1 MARLPNRKNEQAAV
15 TYQQILAQL
24 KKKEFAPVYF
34 LHGSEPFFIDTIS
47 DYIEE
52 NALAE
57 SERSFNQTILY
68 GKDTD
73 HLTVIDNAR
82 RYPMMS
88 EHQVVIVKEVQ
99 QMAGLN
105 ELVKYLEKPLN
116 STILV
121 LCHKHKKFNMNTK
134 FGKLLA
140 KNGVVF
146 NSKKLYDNQVPEWIH
161 GQLKFQGHR
170 IASDAA
176 ELMAEYLGTDLSLV
190 MHELSKLTMHVEK
203 GAEITTSHV
212 EEFTGISR
220 EYNIFELQKA
230 LSSKNSTR
238 TGRILQNFIANPKR
252 NPLIMVTNSLG
263 NFFTKVYQLHFLK
276 NAPDSQVQT
285 ALNLR
290 SSWALREYRQAMRN
304 YSLSKTEAI
313 IGMLKEYDLKS
324 KGVDFIT
331 VGKEDG
337 ELLKELIFRI
347 LH

>member
-1 MARLPNRKNEQAAV
+1 VGRVAFPENEYAAV

-47 DYIEE
+47 NFIEE
-52 NALAE
+52 NALSD
-57 SERSFNQTILY
+57 SERSFNQIILY
-68 GKDTD
+68 GKDTG

-88 EHQVVIVKEVQ
+88 KYQVVIVKEAQ
-99 QMAGLN
+99 QMNDLK
-105 ELVKYLEKPLN
+105 ELDKYLEKPLD

-121 LCHKHKKFNMNTK
+121 LCHKHKKFNTNTK

-140 KNGVVF
+140 KQGVVF
-146 NSKKLYDNQVPEWIH
+146 ESKKLYDNQVPDWIQ

-170 IASDAA
+170 IANDAA
-176 ELMAEYLGTDLSLV
+176 ELMAEYLGTDLSVV
-190 MHELSKLTMHVEK
+190 MHELTKLTLHVEK
-203 GAEITTSHV
+203 GTEITTAHV

-230 LSSKNSTR
+230 LSTR
-238 TGRILQNFIANPKR
+238 DSAKTGRIIQNFIANPKR
-252 NPLIMVTNSLG
+252 NSLIMVTSSLG
-263 NFFTKVYQLHFLK
+263 NYFTKVYQLHFLK
-276 NAPDSQVQT
+276 NARDSEVQE

-290 SSWALREYRQAMRN
+290 SSWAVREYRQAMRN
-304 YSLSKTEAI
+304 FPLPKTEAI
-313 IGMLKEYDLKS
+313 IGILKEYDLKS
-324 KGVDFIT
+324 KGVGFNT
-331 VGKEDG
+331 VGKKEG
-337 ELLKELIFRI
+337 ELLKEMIFRI